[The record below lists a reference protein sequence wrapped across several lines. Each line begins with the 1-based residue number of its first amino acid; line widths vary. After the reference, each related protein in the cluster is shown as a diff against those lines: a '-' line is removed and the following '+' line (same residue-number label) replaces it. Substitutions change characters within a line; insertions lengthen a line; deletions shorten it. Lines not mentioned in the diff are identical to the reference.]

1 MTTICIRPVPI
12 YNIQNKK
19 RSVVRPIS
27 TNTELELKKL
37 REQVVKYQNAQKKI
51 KTLTEWN
58 LRSTKSSLKDVQD
71 ILETLEDLYGDDAFK
86 D

>member
-1 MTTICIRPVPI
+1 MTTICIRPIPI
-12 YNIQNKK
+12 YNTQNRK
-19 RSVVRPIS
+19 RSIIRPIS
-27 TNTELELKKL
+27 TNTEPELRKL
-37 REQVVKYQNAQKKI
+37 REQVEKYKNAQKKI

-71 ILETLEDLYGDDAFK
+71 ILETLEDLYGGDAFK

>member
-71 ILETLEDLYGDDAFK
+71 LLETLEDLYGEDAFK

>member
-1 MTTICIRPVPI
+1 MTTICIRPIPI
-12 YNIQNKK
+12 YNTQNRK
-19 RSVVRPIS
+19 RSISRPIS
-27 TNTELELKKL
+27 TNTEPELRKL
-37 REQVVKYQNAQKKI
+37 REQVEKYKNAQKKI